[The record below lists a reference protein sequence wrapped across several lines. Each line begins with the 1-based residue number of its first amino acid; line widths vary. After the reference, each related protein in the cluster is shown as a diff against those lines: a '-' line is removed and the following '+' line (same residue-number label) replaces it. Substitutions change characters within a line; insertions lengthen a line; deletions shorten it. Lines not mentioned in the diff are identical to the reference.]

1 MKIMRCTLILAA
13 CVLGSILLTASMA
26 AAERTVIDDWATVKT
41 PQPPALA
48 SVVVVDPEKTALLM
62 LDFNKQTCNQERRP
76 RCLATLPAVGK
87 LLDAARTSKASVIY
101 SLSPGAVAADILP
114 QVAPRAG
121 EPVVTSGPDKFIGTD
136 LEKILKEKTVTTVIV
151 VGTAAHGAVLYTASG
166 TALRGID
173 TIVPVDGMSAEDLF
187 AEQYVAWHMKNA
199 PRVGGKTV
207 LTKIETIRFG
217 KE

>member
-1 MKIMRCTLILAA
+1 MKIMRCAMTVSA
-13 CVLGSILLTASMA
+13 CVLGSLLLAASPA
-26 AAERTVIDDWATVKT
+26 SAERTIIDDWATIKT
-41 PQPPALA
+41 PPPPALA
-48 SVVVVDPEKTALLM
+48 SVTVVDPAKTALLM

-76 RCLATLPAVGK
+76 RCLATLPSVSK

-101 SLSPGAVAADILP
+101 SLSPGAVASDILP

-121 EPVVTSGPDKFIGTD
+121 EPIVTSGPDKFIGTD
-136 LEKILKEKTVTTVIV
+136 LEKILTEKTVTTVIV

-207 LTKIETIRFG
+207 LTRIGAISFG
-217 KE
+217 K